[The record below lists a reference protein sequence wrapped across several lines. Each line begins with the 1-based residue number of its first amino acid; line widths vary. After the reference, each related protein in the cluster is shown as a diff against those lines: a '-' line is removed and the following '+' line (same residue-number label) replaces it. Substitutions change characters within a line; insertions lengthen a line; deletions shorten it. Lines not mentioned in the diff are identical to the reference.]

1 MIQHLFSG
9 PLLQRSAVVTVLCLY
24 PGAVGQSV
32 KYSLPVCAVRGST
45 VTLPCTFTP
54 IKEIIRVVWCQN
66 HLICHG
72 STPSVYDSDS
82 KTNKPPD
89 PRYRYLGDKT
99 GNCTL
104 QISNLQERDKAT
116 FRFRMEAKE
125 AAGHHTG
132 QSGVNVTVVGKSS
145 ISSEREVREGQNV
158 TLLCTSTC
166 TFHQLQ
172 VTWFRGDHLLPG
184 SGPALRFSP
193 LTAEDS
199 GNYTCGLKRQTP
211 CLMTILFTGP
221 TLDYLTIVR
230 LLLVT
235 ALTVLIIIVASIVI
249 KRSFLPTRSKHKSF
263 CNNTISFT

>member
-1 MIQHLFSG
+1 L
-9 PLLQRSAVVTVLCLY
+9 
-24 PGAVGQSV
+24 V

-199 GNYTCGLKRQTP
+199 GNYTCGLKANWGTRSVA
-211 CLMTILFTGP
+211 
-221 TLDYLTIVR
+221 Y
-230 LLLVT
+230 
-235 ALTVLIIIVASIVI
+235 VLQVEAADGGLSLPSASL
-249 KRSFLPTRSKHKSF
+249 SFLPTRSKHKSF